1 MTSTAT
7 LPIVVTAD
15 VVNAV
20 RAKMALKGLRPASKL
35 AASNEVWRVVRDQ
48 YAVAPDLAAWT
59 THIHG
64 VVVTAFTREGVDGRE
79 IAVKI
84 F

>member
-15 VVNAV
+15 VVNTV
-20 RAKMALKGLRPASKL
+20 RAALTAKGMKPASKL
-35 AASNEVWRVVRDQ
+35 AASNEVWRVIRDQ
-48 YAVAPDLAAWT
+48 HVAAPDLAAWT
-59 THIHG
+59 TRVQG
-64 VVVTAFTREGVDGRE
+64 VEVTAFAREGVDGRE